1 MGFLRRS
8 ANAKPDYTALQLQT
22 SVSILPIPIVW
33 GQNKIAANV
42 IWYANFK
49 AVPGGNGKGIG
60 GKGGLFGGGA
70 SASSYTYTA
79 DIMMALCEG
88 PIDGVGLVW
97 KDLSVYALAELGL
110 GYYNGTTP
118 QAVWPYLAALYPYNA
133 LAYQGTAYVWGAGY
147 NLGDSASIGNHNF
160 EVFGILSGSGA
171 NGVDADPAYVIQDF
185 LTNAQYGC
193 GFNSASIDSG
203 SLFTNPDSF
212 QNYCWAMGFA
222 FSPALVSQEQAS
234 SILTRWL
241 QLFSTAAV
249 WSGGLLKFIPY
260 GDTAISQ
267 GSAQTQSTQLSIPVP
282 IPVSS
287 GVTLPALV
295 TVAPPANFVSD
306 GGVVYAFQQF
316 FPMPSRSSVLRSQ
329 CRRPVWNVGPR
340 PIYLRSS
347 GPRKA
352 GRYHLHDAGIT
363 QLHA

>member
-22 SVSILPIPIVW
+22 FVLILPVPIVW

-70 SASSYTYTA
+70 AADSYTYTA

-88 PIDGVGLVW
+88 PINGIGLVW

-110 GYYNGTTP
+110 GNYNGTTP

-133 LAYQGTAYVWGAGY
+133 LAYQGTAYIWGGGY
-147 NLGDSASIGNHNF
+147 NLGNSASIGNHNF

-193 GFNSASIDSG
+193 GFNPASIDSG
-203 SLFTNPDSF
+203 KRPGA
-212 QNYCWAMGFA
+212 WR
-222 FSPALVSQEQAS
+222 SPC
-234 SILTRWL
+234 
-241 QLFSTAAV
+241 
-249 WSGGLLKFIPY
+249 KFH
-260 GDTAISQ
+260 
-267 GSAQTQSTQLSIPVP
+267 
-282 IPVSS
+282 
-287 GVTLPALV
+287 
-295 TVAPPANFVSD
+295 
-306 GGVVYAFQQF
+306 QQH
-316 FPMPSRSSVLRSQ
+316 VE
-329 CRRPVWNVGPR
+329 V
-340 PIYLRSS
+340 
-347 GPRKA
+347 
-352 GRYHLHDAGIT
+352 
-363 QLHA
+363 